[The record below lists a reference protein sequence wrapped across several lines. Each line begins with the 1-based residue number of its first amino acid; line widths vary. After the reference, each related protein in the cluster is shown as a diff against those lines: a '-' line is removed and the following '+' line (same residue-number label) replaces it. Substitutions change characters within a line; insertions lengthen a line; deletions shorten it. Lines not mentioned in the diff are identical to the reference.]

1 MEQGDPVDNYV
12 GRRIRERRKIV
23 GLTQQKLAGYLGLSF
38 QQVQKYERGT
48 NRVGASKLMQLSK
61 ALEVPVSYFFEE
73 LEKDGTTGANLKN
86 PTIDPHILSHAQ
98 VLAVV
103 KSLIGIQ
110 DEKVRRRL
118 IELIQSVHDA
128 QDLPQQAEKIS
139 A

>member
-23 GLTQQKLAGYLGLSF
+23 GLTQQKLAEQLGLSF

-48 NRVGASKLMQLSK
+48 NRVGASKLMQLSR

-73 LEKDGTTGANLKN
+73 LEKDATGGARLKK
-86 PTIDPHILSHAQ
+86 PDIDPHILSHAQ

-103 KSLIGIQ
+103 KSLIGIR

-118 IELIQSVHDA
+118 IELIQSVHDSQDKA
-128 QDLPQQAEKIS
+128 QA
-139 A
+139 

>member
-1 MEQGDPVDNYV
+1 MEQGDPVDTYV

-23 GLTQQKLAGYLGLSF
+23 GFTQQKLAGHLGLSF

-48 NRVGASKLMQLSK
+48 NRVGASKLVQLSK
-61 ALEVPVSYFFEE
+61 ALEVPVSYFFED
-73 LEKDGTTGANLKN
+73 LEKDSTGGANLKK

-103 KSLIGIQ
+103 KSLIGIK

-118 IELIQSVHDA
+118 IELIQSVHDS
-128 QDLPQQAEKIS
+128 QNLSEEAEKKS